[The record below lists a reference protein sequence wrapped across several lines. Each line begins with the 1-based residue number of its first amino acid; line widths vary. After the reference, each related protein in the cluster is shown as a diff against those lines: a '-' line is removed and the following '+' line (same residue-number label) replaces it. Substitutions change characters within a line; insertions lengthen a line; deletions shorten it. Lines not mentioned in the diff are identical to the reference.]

1 MGLDDLT
8 ETELRL
14 YTAVA
19 DGSPVDLTEAAD
31 RTVRASALTLLLH
44 DPPPPDG
51 VPGLRLRGARVTGRL
66 RLRGTVIDHPLVFTE
81 CEFDEPPQF
90 MESITRTLRFVRC
103 RMPGLGLARLRLD
116 GALSLK
122 GSVITGQVNLD
133 HAQIDG
139 ELHLSGA
146 TLGDDPAGEALL
158 GESLLVTGRANFDAG
173 FTATGSVR
181 LPHARFG
188 SAVRF
193 SDARIT
199 SADQWS
205 ALRLDN
211 AHIGGSFTLRS
222 AAVANP
228 GRVAIAAGG
237 LRADGALWLNE
248 GFSAVGEVRF
258 IGATLRAALT
268 LTDARLQDSSLNLEA
283 ASLSGLHARGLV
295 VEGGQ
300 VRLVN
305 ARLTGDL
312 ELFGARLTAVPNSAA
327 LAADGMTAATAR
339 LDGLT
344 AEGRVSLRNTDIGE
358 IHLSHARL
366 KAGPD
371 GHALRGDRIR
381 SGGLSAD
388 SLHAEGRVLL
398 RGAAFTGDVRMGDC
412 RLTPDADGQCLDAD
426 NMEAVNVLLPRL
438 HAAGRLSL
446 VNARVTGDLDLSSSR
461 LEVGDRALDAAGLTA
476 GSVRSAGLVSEGHVV
491 FSDSRVTRELDL
503 TDAHLK
509 ARGGSL
515 TATGL
520 EAGGILARRLRAEG
534 PVDFDDSRLV
544 REMDLAE
551 ARIGT
556 HGAGRRALSAVSLVA
571 GGVCVRGLEAEG
583 PLVFDDARLTRNL
596 ELHGAKLG
604 MDGEGLSL
612 SADGLEAGGISADG
626 LVAEG
631 RISLLGSQIAGD
643 VVLTGAQVGADVDG
657 RAVSAAGLNAV
668 HLIADDAGFEGR
680 VSLRGA
686 QVAGDFRLAGARITS
701 EIDGVALLCNGLV
714 AGQVLL
720 DRLSA
725 RGRISL
731 RGAQITADLSAEDAV
746 FVGDSEGKAFAAEG
760 LSAVNVRM
768 ARLRAEGKVSL
779 RGSQLSGVVE
789 FADAHLTAAGT
800 DPALLASWMTAGG
813 LLLNG
818 LTAAGRIVLRGS
830 QVTGQTHLDD
840 VRLTGDGEYAILADG
855 LNTRTL
861 RLRGARIEG
870 EINLR
875 GARISDL
882 FTALDTEFVNP
893 GRVALRLS
901 LAEVVGDVFLTR
913 TRFEGTLRV
922 AEARIG
928 RTLQLRDTVL
938 ERPEG
943 RALAAKG
950 LQAGRLLFEHT
961 RLDGI
966 VQLSHARLGILEDD
980 PENWPEAIEL
990 DGLTYE
996 ALEPRLDPQTRL
1008 DWLGRDPR
1016 GFQPQPYEQLAAHYT
1031 ALGQQ
1036 RHAQTVLLA
1045 RERRQ
1050 GRTASR
1056 ASRMWGRLQDVTVG
1070 YGYQPM
1076 RAATWLALLVVIGSV
1091 VFSITEPGPVK
1102 ADEHPDFNP
1111 VMYTVD
1117 LLLPIVDLG
1126 QERAFNPVGPYQW
1139 FSYLLVAAGWI
1150 LATTIAA
1157 GAARTIG
1164 RR

>member
-1 MGLDDLT
+1 MGPDDLT

-122 GSVITGQVNLD
+122 GSVVTGQVNLD

-146 TLGDDPAGEALL
+146 TLGDDPAGKALL
-158 GESLLVTGRANFDAG
+158 GESLLVTGLANFDDG
-173 FTATGSVR
+173 FTATGAVR

-188 SAVRF
+188 SALRF

-199 SADQWS
+199 GAGQWG
-205 ALRLDN
+205 ALYLDN

-222 AAVANP
+222 ATVANP
-228 GRVAIAAGG
+228 GGVAIAAGG
-237 LRADGALWLNE
+237 LRADGALWLNH

-258 IGATLRAALT
+258 IGATLRAPLT
-268 LTDARLQDSSLNLEA
+268 LAGARLQDASLNLEA

-312 ELFGARLTAVPNSAA
+312 ELFGARLTATPNSAA

-344 AEGRVSLRNTDIGE
+344 AEGRVSLRNTGIGE

-366 KAGPD
+366 KAGSD
-371 GHALRGDRIR
+371 GYALRGDRIR

-388 SLHAEGRVLL
+388 SLQAEGLVLL
-398 RGAAFTGDVRMGDC
+398 SGAAFTGDVRMGDC
-412 RLTPDADGQCLDAD
+412 RLVPAADGRCLDAD
-426 NMEAVNVLLPRL
+426 NLEAVNVLLPRL
-438 HAAGRLSL
+438 HATGRLSL
-446 VNARVTGDLDLSSSR
+446 ANARVAGDLDLSDSR
-461 LEVGDRALDAAGLTA
+461 LEAEDRSLDAAGLTA
-476 GSVRSAGLVSEGHVV
+476 GGVR
-491 FSDSRVTRELDL
+491 
-503 TDAHLK
+503 
-509 ARGGSL
+509 ARGL
-515 TATGL
+515 D
-520 EAGGILARRLRAEG
+520 AGGL
-534 PVDFDDSRLV
+534 
-544 REMDLAE
+544 
-551 ARIGT
+551 
-556 HGAGRRALSAVSLVA
+556 
-571 GGVCVRGLEAEG
+571 
-583 PLVFDDARLTRNL
+583 LVFDDAQLTRGL
-596 ELHGAKLG
+596 ELEEAKLG
-604 MDGEGLSL
+604 RDGEGLSL
-612 SADGLEAGGISADG
+612 SADGLAAGGISAGG

-631 RISLLGSQIAGD
+631 RISLLGIQVSGD
-643 VVLTGAQVGADVDG
+643 VLLVGARIGSDPSG

-668 HLIADDAGFEGR
+668 HLIADEARFEGR
-680 VSLRGA
+680 ISLRGA
-686 QVAGDFRLAGARITS
+686 QVAGDFRLIGARIACDL
-701 EIDGVALLCNGLV
+701 DGLALLCNGLG

-720 DRLSA
+720 DHLHA
-725 RGRISL
+725 RGRIAL
-731 RGAQITADLSAEDAV
+731 RGAQITADLSAQDAV
-746 FVGDSEGKAFAAEG
+746 FVGDPEGRAFSAEG
-760 LSAVNVRM
+760 LRAVNARM

-789 FADAHLTAAGT
+789 LADAHLTAAGT

-818 LTAAGRIVLRGS
+818 LTADGRIVLRGT
-830 QVTGQTHLDD
+830 QVTGQTYLDGA
-840 VRLTGDGEYAILADG
+840 RLTGDGEYAIVADG

-861 RLRGARIEG
+861 RLRGARVEG
-870 EINLR
+870 EVNLR

-893 GRVALRLS
+893 GGVALRLS
-901 LAEVVGDVFLTR
+901 LAEVVGDVFLER

-938 ERPEG
+938 KQPGEH
-943 RALAAKG
+943 ALAAKG
-950 LQAGRLLFEHT
+950 LQAGRLLFERT
-961 RLDGI
+961 RSDGV
-966 VQLSHARLGILEDD
+966 VQLSHARLGILEDE

-996 ALEPRLDPQTRL
+996 ALEPRLDPQARL
-1008 DWLGRDPR
+1008 DWLSRDPR

-1036 RHAQTVLLA
+1036 RHAQTVLLS

-1050 GRTASR
+1050 GLTASWTGR
-1056 ASRMWGRLQDVTVG
+1056 VWGRLQDITVG

-1076 RAATWLALLVVIGSV
+1076 RAAIWLALLVVVGSV
-1091 VFSITEPGPVK
+1091 VFSVSEPKPIK

-1126 QERAFNPVGPYQW
+1126 QEKAFNPVDLYQW